1 MNAKYFFIA
10 PYLLFLRNYLIPTKT
25 CVGSGALSESM
36 KIAVDIMGGD
46 FAPDA
51 IVEGVVLAAIE
62 LPENV
67 KIVMI
72 GRQGVIDALLPRYTT
87 KPLSNVEIVHA
98 EDIIEMGEHPTKAL
112 SQKPNSSI
120 GVGFKLLKEKQV
132 DAFCSAGNTG
142 AMHVGALFS
151 IKAIEG
157 IMRPCIAGFVPQLGG
172 GYAVMLD
179 IGANADCK
187 PEMLA
192 QFGEIGSVYAEATFG
207 IDTPRVALMNIGSEE
222 KKGSSVAQAAYQ
234 LLKESHRINFVGNI
248 EGGDMFA
255 DKADV
260 IVTDGFTGN
269 ALFKLGESIYS
280 LAKKRGISDEF
291 IDKTNYESVGGS
303 PILGV
308 NGNVIIAHGISS
320 AMAIKNMIGLAV
332 RQVESDAYS
341 KIAQMLS

>member
-1 MNAKYFFIA
+1 MPYTCYFYAIIPFIQD
-10 PYLLFLRNYLIPTKT
+10 LRCWLAHLNL
-25 CVGSGALSESM
+25 SM
-36 KIAVDIMGGD
+36 KIAVDMMGGD
-46 FAPDA
+46 FAPAA
-51 IVEGVVLAAIE
+51 IVEGVVMAAPE
-62 LPENV
+62 LPKDV
-67 KIVMI
+67 TIVMV
-72 GRQGVIDALLPRYTT
+72 GRQSVIETLLAQYADQALPQL
-87 KPLSNVEIVHA
+87 EIVHT
-98 EDIIEMGEHPTKAL
+98 EDIIDMGEHPTKAL

-132 DAFCSAGNTG
+132 NAFCSAGNTG

-157 IMRPCIAGFVPQLGG
+157 VMRPCIAGFVPQIEG

-192 QFGEIGSVYAEATFG
+192 QFGELGSVYAQATFG
-207 IDTPRVALMNIGSEE
+207 IEKPRVALMNIGSEE
-222 KKGSSVAQAAYQ
+222 QKGSLVAQAAYQ
-234 LLKESHRINFVGNI
+234 LLKESRRINFVGNM
-248 EGGDMFA
+248 EGNEMFNN
-255 DKADV
+255 KADV

-269 ALFKLGESIYS
+269 AMFKLGESIYG

-303 PILGV
+303 PIVGV

-320 AMAIKNMIGLAV
+320 ALAIKNMIRLAI
-332 RQVESDAYS
+332 RQVQSDAHS

>member
-1 MNAKYFFIA
+1 MNAKYFFIVW
-10 PYLLFLRNYLIPTKT
+10 YLLFLRDYSLYITSR
-25 CVGSGALSESM
+25 VGSDALTESM

-46 FAPDA
+46 FAPEA
-51 IVEGVVLAAIE
+51 IVEGVAMAATSLPKDVQLVLIGQQRIIE
-62 LPENV
+62 T
-67 KIVMI
+67 
-72 GRQGVIDALLPRYTT
+72 LLPKYATE
-87 KPLSNVEIVHA
+87 PLSNIEIVHA
-98 EDIIEMGEHPTKAL
+98 EDVIEMGEHPTKAL

-157 IMRPCIAGFVPQLGG
+157 VMRPCIAGFVPQLSGG
-172 GYAVMLD
+172 HAVMLD

-192 QFGEIGSVYAEATFG
+192 QFGEIGSVYAQATFG
-207 IDTPRVALMNIGSEE
+207 IENPRVALMNIGSEE
-222 KKGSSVAQAAYQ
+222 QKGSLVAQAAYQ
-234 LLKESHRINFVGNI
+234 LLKESRRINFVGNI
-248 EGGDMFA
+248 EGNDMFF

-269 ALFKLGESIYS
+269 ALFKLGESIYA
-280 LAKKRGISDEF
+280 LTKKRGISDEF
-291 IDKTNYESVGGS
+291 LDKTNYESVGGS
-303 PILGV
+303 PIVGV

-320 AMAIKNMIGLAV
+320 ALAIKNMIGLAI
-332 RQVESDAYS
+332 RQVQSDAYN